1 MRWFDDVALRYKML
15 INFIATGGLL
25 IAAIVFCVL
34 QIVSVGKASSD
45 ISKKWLPSVQAAGE
59 ISQLRLRYRVRSL
72 EYLLPGD
79 AAAKTKL
86 ENSLLDLGKEV
97 NTSFDK
103 YEKLVVNENERSTLN
118 AAKSAAQAYENT
130 VLEAIALEKAGQSDE
145 AQTLR
150 KTKWV
155 KLANQLRDQTD
166 LLVKFNRD
174 GADHASIL
182 VTNDIAMAIQWSGMA
197 LAIGVAM
204 ALLFGFLIAKRIQT
218 RLDCVVTAADKIAK
232 GDLRGILPV
241 AGKDEVGLLIGSVD
255 QMQNALRNAMQDTLN
270 SAGEIGQATQ
280 GLNDSAQRINQASDL
295 QSAAASAISANIE
308 ELVVSINHITDNT
321 QDAAQLAFTSDE
333 QAQAG
338 HTALTDLITQIKQV
352 ADVVRSASNQMN
364 QLKTD
369 SAKISHIIA
378 VIREIAEQ
386 TNLLAL
392 NAAIEAA
399 RAGESGRGFA
409 VVADEVRKLAERT
422 AHSTGEISQM
432 VGAIQQ
438 STTQVVEGVSEG
450 VGLVDN
456 SVVLAQRAGESIA
469 GMREL
474 AQRVTDIIKELN
486 LTLREQSSASND
498 VAVKIEQISHQ
509 AEQTSQV
516 AHETLK
522 AAQSMSETSQRMQQV
537 VSRFQI

>member
-1 MRWFDDVALRYKML
+1 MRWFDDVTLRYKML

-25 IAAIVFCVL
+25 IAAIIFCVL

-174 GADHASIL
+174 GADQASIL
-182 VTNDIAMAIQWSGMA
+182 VTNDIAMAIQWSGTA

-456 SVVLAQRAGESIA
+456 SVVLAQCAGESIA

-486 LTLREQSSASND
+486 LTLQEQSSASND